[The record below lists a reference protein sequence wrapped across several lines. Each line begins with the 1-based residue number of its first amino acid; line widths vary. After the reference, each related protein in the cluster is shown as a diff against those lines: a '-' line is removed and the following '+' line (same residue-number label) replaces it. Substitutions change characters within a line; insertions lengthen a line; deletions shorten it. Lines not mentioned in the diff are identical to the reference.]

1 MAIDCVVFDLGN
13 VLVPWD
19 RRFLFEKLIEDAAKL
34 DHFLDEILTLD
45 INADLDR
52 GVPLEKVTAEL
63 SARHPEHA
71 DLIDAFRLRWPET
84 LGPIIEES
92 VAILVEL
99 TTLPVTLL
107 ALSNWGKDTF
117 AVAEPHLPFL
127 RHFEGLVIS
136 GREGVV
142 KPDPAI
148 FELLCRR
155 HDVTPERTVFID
167 DSAVNVET
175 AVSLGFEA
183 VHFRSPPQC
192 RAALVELGLALLPSP
207 S

>member
-1 MAIDCVVFDLGN
+1 VVIDCVVFDLGN
-13 VLVPWD
+13 VLVRWD
-19 RRFLFEKLIEDAAKL
+19 RRFLFEKLIEDAAEL
-34 DHFLDEILTLD
+34 DYFLDEILTLD

-52 GVPLEKVTAEL
+52 GVPLAEVTAEL

-71 DLIDAFRLRWPET
+71 DLIEAFRLRWPET
-84 LGPIIEES
+84 LGPIIEDS
-92 VAILVEL
+92 VVILEEL
-99 TTLPVTLL
+99 TTLPVSLL

-117 AVAEPHLPFL
+117 AAAEPHLPFL

-148 FELLCRR
+148 FGLLCKR
-155 HDVTPERTVFID
+155 HAVTPERAVFID
-167 DSAVNVET
+167 DSAANIET
-175 AVSLGFEA
+175 AVALGFET
-183 VHFRSPPQC
+183 VHFLSSAQC
-192 RAALVELGLALLPSP
+192 RTALIDLGLALLPSP